1 MALIAFSLLLLLSV
15 KSGFS
20 AGEKVLPDG
29 PLDVL
34 LGKDL
39 TINLLRPTGKD
50 DIITWNYKGST
61 SIGTVRSGTVII
73 TDQYKGRASI
83 NVTDGS
89 LTLKSIKPEDSG
101 DYNVVIIGLTAT
113 IPAEVKIRVLEP
125 VSDVMIKSDLPEA
138 IEYNSTVVLT
148 CSSKGSILSFTWTND
163 SKSIPSD
170 VKRFTVQ
177 SSVMSD
183 TAEIPGKYSSKLT
196 ITGVQRYDLVGPI
209 VCTASNPLQKE
220 SSAKFNLTTYYGPE
234 DVIIK
239 ASSQGKYVPSNS
251 DFNLTCSASSKPAA
265 TFTWFHNAEQIEAS
279 GPVLTLKV
287 IEEKGFGHTMG
298 NYRCVAKNDKTQRK
312 VPSTNVEFSVMEAIS
327 DVKLSGPKGILI
339 AGNSSA
345 NLTCQAMGG
354 NVTARVWLKDGKPL
368 SPDSH
373 VKFSSDSTSIYI
385 DVLKK
390 EDNGDYVCRLSNSVS
405 TKEANFTMTVNYGPE
420 APVVKGD
427 PEVQLNTRVELT
439 CSVSSVPPAKII
451 WKLNGTVIPGETK
464 EKLIYNSIDYKSS
477 GTYTC
482 EASNEVTGKSTKSLP
497 LSVTVKEKID
507 EGLSDG
513 AIAGIVIGCL
523 VAVGVAIALFF
534 YCRGKV
540 PVSSP
545 Y

>member
-1 MALIAFSLLLLLSV
+1 MWLPLLYAVLTHPLLPNLPYASSTVIVGSPGLSV
-15 KSGFS
+15 TSLSGLMAAIVRPSSFTSSSYKLACFS
-20 AGEKVLPDG
+20 A
-29 PLDVL
+29 
-34 LGKDL
+34 
-39 TINLLRPTGKD
+39 
-50 DIITWNYKGST
+50 
-61 SIGTVRSGTVII
+61 
-73 TDQYKGRASI
+73 
-83 NVTDGS
+83 
-89 LTLKSIKPEDSG
+89 
-101 DYNVVIIGLTAT
+101 
-113 IPAEVKIRVLEP
+113 EP

-148 CSSKGSILSFTWTND
+148 CSSKGSFLSFTWTND
-163 SKSIPSD
+163 SKVIPSD
-170 VKRFTVQ
+170 DKRLNT
-177 SSVMSD
+177 D
-183 TAEIPGKYSSKLT
+183 ATNKGSKLT
-196 ITGVQRYDLVGPI
+196 FTGVQRYDLVGPI
-209 VCTASNPLQKE
+209 VCTASNPLQKA

-327 DVKLSGPKGILI
+327 GVKLSGPKGILI

-345 NLTCQAMGG
+345 NLTCQAVRG
-354 NVTARVWLKDGKPL
+354 NVTDRVWLKDGKPL

-390 EDNGDYVCRLSNSVS
+390 EDNGDYICRLSNSVS

-427 PEVQLNTRVELT
+427 KEVQLNTRVELT

-451 WKLNGTVIPGETK
+451 WKLNGTVIPGEAK
-464 EKLIYNSIDYKSS
+464 EKLIYSSIDYKKS

-540 PVSSP
+540 P
-545 Y
+545 

>member
-61 SIGTVRSGTVII
+61 SIGTVRPGAVTI

-89 LTLKSIKPEDSG
+89 LTLKSIKSEDSG
-101 DYNVVIIGLTAT
+101 DYNVVIIGLTTT

-148 CSSKGSILSFTWTND
+148 CTSKGSILSFTWTND

-170 VKRFTVQ
+170 DKRFTVQ
-177 SSVMSD
+177 SSV
-183 TAEIPGKYSSKLT
+183 IKLT

-209 VCTASNPLQKE
+209 VCTAANPLQKE

-234 DVIIK
+234 AVTIK

-312 VPSTNVEFSVMEAIS
+312 VPSTNVEFSVMVSETIS
-327 DVKLSGPKGILI
+327 KSLNHRNSILI

-345 NLTCQAMGG
+345 NLTCQAVRG
-354 NVTARVWLKDGKPL
+354 NVTDRVWLKDGKPL

-390 EDNGDYVCRLSNSVS
+390 EDNGDY
-405 TKEANFTMTVNYGPE
+405 
-420 APVVKGD
+420 
-427 PEVQLNTRVELT
+427 
-439 CSVSSVPPAKII
+439 
-451 WKLNGTVIPGETK
+451 
-464 EKLIYNSIDYKSS
+464 
-477 GTYTC
+477 YTC

-497 LSVTVKEKID
+497 LSVTVKVKLKKID

-523 VAVGVAIALFF
+523 VAVGAAIALFF
-534 YCRGKV
+534 YCRGKI